1 MIKTNK
7 ELEMVGDLNPT
18 KSRIPII
25 GFPKEVERQ
34 LIKLE
39 KIKSECL
46 EWLIDSG
53 WGETQEDWSSPPPM
67 SSKEQMNTLN
77 ILYLELTELYFKI
90 EKHLVNSRD
99 NHKEVQ

>member
-18 KSRIPII
+18 RKRIPII

-67 SSKEQMNTLN
+67 SSKEQMKTIN
-77 ILYLELTELYFKI
+77 ILYVELTELYFKI
-90 EKHLVNSRD
+90 EKYLVNDRD
-99 NHKEVQ
+99 NHKGVQ

>member
-46 EWLIDSG
+46 EWLIYSG
-53 WGETQEDWSSPPPM
+53 WGDTQEDWSYHPPM
-67 SSKEQMNTLN
+67 SSNEQKKTINH
-77 ILYLELTELYFKI
+77 LYVELTELYFKI
-90 EKHLVNSRD
+90 EKYLVNGRD
-99 NHKEVQ
+99 NHTEVQ